1 MLLAD
6 IGIVTNA
13 MTVLNAPPNLIQQ
26 IRELLLESSDG
37 LESQGDVVTDVAPSW
52 FGGSVNAHRIG
63 VNTKMA
69 HQEVVEEFQKLANSL
84 RDYSEALEIWAN
96 EVNGV
101 DADTN
106 AEMTMRQQ
114 AIEQVNAT
122 VTAARDESSSDTIGD
137 GQYTEPPAPAA
148 PSTDGSTS

>member
-13 MTVLNAPPNLIQQ
+13 MTVLNAPPSLIQQ
-26 IRELLLESSDG
+26 IRDLLLENSDG
-37 LESQGDVVTDVAPSW
+37 LESQGQGVTDVAPSW
-52 FGGSVNAHRIG
+52 FGGSTNANRIG
-63 VNTKMA
+63 VNTRMA

-84 RDYSEALEIWAN
+84 REYSEALQLWAT
-96 EVNGV
+96 EVAGV

-114 AIEQVNAT
+114 AIEQVNTT
-122 VTAARDESSSDTIGD
+122 VTAAQDESSSDTIGD
-137 GQYTEPPAPAA
+137 GHYTEPPAPAA
-148 PSTDGSTS
+148 PATDGSTS